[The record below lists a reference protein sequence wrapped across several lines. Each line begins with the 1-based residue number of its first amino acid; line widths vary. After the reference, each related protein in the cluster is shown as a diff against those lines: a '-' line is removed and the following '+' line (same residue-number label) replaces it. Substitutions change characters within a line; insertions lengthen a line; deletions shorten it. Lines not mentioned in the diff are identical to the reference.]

1 MHNKKN
7 NNKSN
12 TFIQGLRPFSR
23 SIPKGLKKL
32 LKKGSYNFSNIVD
45 NWNKMIG
52 KDISSVCYPNTIKIG
67 KEMNNGTLILNVIHG
82 NELTVEYGK
91 QEIIDK
97 INSFF
102 GFKLIKEIKESNPSE
117 IEKKRY
123 RTGKQAYK
131 SDVPEI
137 QKALDDSYGGS
148 TLKVIK
154 PVKKRNG
161 GLATKGQGRAFI
173 KGKR

>member
-12 TFIQGLRPFSR
+12 TFIQGLRPFSK
-23 SIPKGLKKL
+23 SIPQNLKRL

-45 NWNKMIG
+45 NWAKMVG
-52 KDISSVCYPNTIKIG
+52 KDISKMCYPSTIKMS

-82 NELTVEYGK
+82 NELVVEYGR

-102 GFKLIKEIKESNPSE
+102 GFKCIKQVK
-117 IEKKRY
+117 
-123 RTGKQAYK
+123 
-131 SDVPEI
+131 
-137 QKALDDSYGGS
+137 
-148 TLKVIK
+148 LKVIGE
-154 PVKKRNG
+154 KKIFKQTVHLKKDKKNYDNK
-161 GLATKGQGRAFI
+161 LENINNEALKKSLNKLMEAYND
-173 KGKR
+173 KNY